1 MKLINDELWFSHR
14 ESAVE
19 AFGLLKL
26 KKLEPKLKHTLHK
39 KQIKKVEFMRKKD
52 LSLNERVIARDAVT
66 IIYPETQKW
75 IVRLPADCLCVGSL
89 GCSGIYSL
97 CRSIRFSRF

>member
-1 MKLINDELWFSHR
+1 MKLINDELSFSHR

-39 KQIKKVEFMRKKD
+39 KQIKKSLIYEEKRSEFK
-52 LSLNERVIARDAVT
+52 
-66 IIYPETQKW
+66 
-75 IVRLPADCLCVGSL
+75 
-89 GCSGIYSL
+89 
-97 CRSIRFSRF
+97 

>member
-1 MKLINDELWFSHR
+1 MKLINDELSFSHR
-14 ESAVE
+14 ESVVE

-52 LSLNERVIARDAVT
+52 LSLNERVIA
-66 IIYPETQKW
+66 
-75 IVRLPADCLCVGSL
+75 
-89 GCSGIYSL
+89 GCS
-97 CRSIRFSRF
+97 